1 MKFAKG
7 YIALTIMLLL
17 SVAFLMPGF
26 AYAQSGEYVIDPD
39 HSQVIFKVKH
49 LAISTVTGSFDV
61 FEGAYTLDSDNIAQS
76 SVETTIAAAS
86 VNTNKTKR
94 DDHLRSNEFL
104 DVEKYPNITF
114 KSKEIKNGDDNNF
127 QIIGD
132 LTIHGV
138 TKEVTLDATYEGHIE
153 SDPWGKER
161 TAFVANGE
169 INRKDFG
176 MTWNKALEAGGFVVG
191 DEVRITL
198 EVEGIRKES

>member
-1 MKFAKG
+1 MKSLRL
-7 YIALTIMLLL
+7 YTALTLLLLL
-17 SVAFLMPGF
+17 SATFLLSGS
-26 AYAQSGEYVIDPD
+26 AYAQSGEYAIDPD

-49 LAISTVTGSFDV
+49 LAISTVTGSFDL
-61 FEGAYTLDSDNIAQS
+61 FEGSYKLDTEDMANS
-76 SVETTIAAAS
+76 SVDTTIVAS
-86 VNTNKTKR
+86 SINTNKQKR
-94 DDHLRSNEFL
+94 DDHLRSDEFL
-104 DVEKYPNITF
+104 DVEKYPNISF
-114 KSKEIKNGDDNNF
+114 KSKKIIKGDGNKF

-138 TKEVTLDATYEGHIE
+138 TKEVTLDSTYEGYVAN
-153 SDPWGKER
+153 DPWGKER